1 MSEEIKDI
9 ESQKEDEEGYIA
21 MHEHEGEGYNMEPEK
36 RKAAVISDEEYIKNR
51 VLNQRDWYDSKA
63 SINQKRYK
71 QFKKWEIILAAS
83 IPVVISF
90 SAMGVVEN
98 TDIITKISEVNGVKK
113 SVSLLSLASI
123 FQIIAATAG
132 ILLVIFSKV
141 LELES
146 YYKSWIEYRDMAE
159 KIERERMLYVTR
171 TEPYDEKNA
180 YPLLVEKIEGLLAR
194 EIQKWK
200 QIPKAQMQTELLDK
214 AREAINKNLQT
225 KLGK

>member
-1 MSEEIKDI
+1 MSDEIKDI

-21 MHEHEGEGYNMEPEK
+21 MHEHEGEAYNMEPEK

>member
-1 MSEEIKDI
+1 
-9 ESQKEDEEGYIA
+9 
-21 MHEHEGEGYNMEPEK
+21 MEPEK

-113 SVSLLSLASI
+113 SISLLSLASI